1 MGSLAAHLHPGASS
15 MKLPPPM
22 MFALRH
28 YCIALTIAAAGV
40 CVAAPATAAPTGKAG
55 VKAPARGA
63 KRGKRKGFRAIKRRS
78 KLTMELAR
86 KGEEELQRSVR
97 VFQQRYLIKKFR
109 AELVV
114 GGATELG
121 DPLVHHWASDVGLTF
136 HLSQRW
142 AIGVSGMK
150 AWGSRQEAFDA
161 VQDDFGLFP
170 ERSLI
175 QAGGFGEVQFSP
187 VFGKFASFGLAV
199 VQMDAYLIA
208 GGGAVRTNVG
218 EELKPTGLVGF
229 GLRIHA
235 LRALTLSLEIRD
247 LIYQEGFLLDRSEV
261 LQHVFGGIKLGLWIP
276 PTFTYRFQR

>member
-1 MGSLAAHLHPGASS
+1 MMLQFCHL
-15 MKLPPPM
+15 
-22 MFALRH
+22 
-28 YCIALTIAAAGV
+28 YIAITVAAAGLCLSAPV
-40 CVAAPATAAPTGKAG
+40 MAAPAAKAG
-55 VKAPARGA
+55 AI
-63 KRGKRKGFRAIKRRS
+63 KRSKSPVRKGFRAIKRRS
-78 KLTMELAR
+78 KLTQELAR

-114 GGATELG
+114 GGASELG
-121 DPLVHHWASDVGLTF
+121 DPLIHHWASDIGLTF
-136 HLSQRW
+136 HLSQHW
-142 AIGVSGMK
+142 AVGISGIK
-150 AWGSRQEAFDA
+150 TWGSRQEAFDA

-170 ERSLI
+170 ERSLM

-208 GGGAVRTNVG
+208 GGGAIRTNVN
-218 EELKPTGLVGF
+218 EELKPAGLMGV

-247 LIYQEGFLLDRSEV
+247 LMFVENFQFRNELI
-261 LQHVFGGIKLGLWIP
+261 QHVFGGIKLGLWIP